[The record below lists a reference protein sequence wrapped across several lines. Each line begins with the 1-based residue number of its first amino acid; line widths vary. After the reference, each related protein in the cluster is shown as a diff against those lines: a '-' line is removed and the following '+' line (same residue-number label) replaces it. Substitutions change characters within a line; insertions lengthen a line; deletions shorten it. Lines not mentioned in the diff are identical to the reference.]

1 MDNNTQ
7 ISIEVEQ
14 DFLAE
19 YFDLLEETQ
28 ITIEGANHQQN
39 KVPVG
44 ARYTLNRRCGEVQG
58 FRYTVFFVNKFVY
71 RLSEIV

>member
-28 ITIEGANHQQN
+28 ISIEGAI
-39 KVPVG
+39 
-44 ARYTLNRRCGEVQG
+44 Y
-58 FRYTVFFVNKFVY
+58 
-71 RLSEIV
+71 